1 MTALMMGMVLIM
13 TMLIRVPVPATKGYI
28 HLGDCMIFF
37 AVLLLG
43 WKWGA
48 AAAGIGSALADLAG
62 GYAYYAPI
70 TLAVKS
76 VMAIVVGLFIQAA
89 LKKNFGRC
97 KTLLM
102 EVIGMVL
109 GGAFMVAGY
118 YIAEVIMYGNWLIP
132 LVAIPMNILQFAV
145 GAVIATAL
153 ATALYRTPVNKNFE
167 YHLPAAVKKQSEH
180 SVRSTWY
187 FKCIQ
192 RFQRS

>member
-167 YHLPAAVKKQSEH
+167 YHLPAAVKKQ
-180 SVRSTWY
+180 
-187 FKCIQ
+187 
-192 RFQRS
+192 